1 MRTRLPLFL
10 LLAAVVVPSLG
21 AASSPPAELVA
32 EPLICIKQDGPIS
45 VGDVEV
51 IELPPVCLL

>member
-1 MRTRLPLFL
+1 ML

-21 AASSPPAELVA
+21 AASSPPAELAA

-45 VGDVEV
+45 VGDVDLV
-51 IELPPVCLL
+51 ELPPVCLL